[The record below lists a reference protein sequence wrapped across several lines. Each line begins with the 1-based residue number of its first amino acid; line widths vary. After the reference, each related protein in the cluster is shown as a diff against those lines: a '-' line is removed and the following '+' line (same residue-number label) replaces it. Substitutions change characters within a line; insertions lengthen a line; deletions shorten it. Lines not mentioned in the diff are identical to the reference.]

1 MRGMALGE
9 RHEGCL
15 HRLIVRVPV
24 VDALCPHVLREH
36 ARVGNKA
43 GDGDTNMIVN
53 LEDLLLVGRELAAR
67 ALQRRHDRVFIR
79 SKPDRCAALLHCLES
94 VLNLVDAPGWR
105 PGGAIGVVL
114 IAEHGAC
121 VAWQAGV
128 RSFTRVGYLGTRGG
142 GGGGVPRP
150 TRRRPHA
157 CRRGAVRSIPPPLT
171 GRCLA
176 VWSSPHAS
184 YSSCIWDLPTFPPD
198 ATSTTTSLTRAHNR
212 NADEGDAWW
221 GHAGGFSCTRKI
233 ATAAG
238 RSLVVQWSLISW

>member
-1 MRGMALGE
+1 MRGMELGE

-43 GDGDTNMIVN
+43 GDGDADMIVN

-79 SKPDRCAALLHCLES
+79 SKPDRCAALLYCLES

-121 VAWQAGV
+121 GRVAGWGKVLHAGGL
-128 RSFTRVGYLGTRGG
+128 SGGTRGG

-157 CRRGAVRSIPPPLT
+157 CRRGAVRSIPPLADRSLSRCVELT
-171 GRCLA
+171 SRSLQFMYMGLA
-176 VWSSPHAS
+176 
-184 YSSCIWDLPTFPPD
+184 DLP
-198 ATSTTTSLTRAHNR
+198 SRR
-212 NADEGDAWW
+212 NLYNHLSD
-221 GHAGGFSCTRKI
+221 SRT
-233 ATAAG
+233 
-238 RSLVVQWSLISW
+238 

>member
-1 MRGMALGE
+1 MTCERERKQRFRPGEYGPRSKRGAALRGMELGE

-43 GDGDTNMIVN
+43 GDGDADMIVN

-121 VAWQAGV
+121 GRVAGWGKVLHAGGL
-128 RSFTRVGYLGTRGG
+128 SGGTRGG

-150 TRRRPHA
+150 TRSRPHA
-157 CRRGAVRSIPPPLT
+157 CRRGAVRSIPPLRLT
-171 GRCLA
+171 VA
-176 VWSSPHAS
+176 VSLCGAHLT
-184 YSSCIWDLPTFPPD
+184 LPTVHVYGTCRP
-198 ATSTTTSLTRAHNR
+198 SLQTQPLQPR
-212 NADEGDAWW
+212 
-221 GHAGGFSCTRKI
+221 
-233 ATAAG
+233 
-238 RSLVVQWSLISW
+238 L